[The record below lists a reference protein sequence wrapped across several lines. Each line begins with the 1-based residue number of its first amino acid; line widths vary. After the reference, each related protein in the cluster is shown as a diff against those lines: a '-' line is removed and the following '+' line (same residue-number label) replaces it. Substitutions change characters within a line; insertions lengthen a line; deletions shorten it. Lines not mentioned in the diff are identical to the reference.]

1 MSKKRR
7 GYRMA
12 HGNVGNPGA
21 GYSGAFVKED
31 HPL

>member
-12 HGNVGNPGA
+12 HGNAGNPGA
-21 GYSGAFVKED
+21 GYSGVFVEKK
-31 HPL
+31 